1 MSETKSSKKDTTKV
15 EKTKVE
21 KTETKPAS
29 EAGSVDKSTD
39 KTSDKSVTAPKS
51 ASQTSISHFSSV
63 STDKY
68 RSGWANI
75 FSGKKTSKTT
85 KSKIPIER
93 D

>member
-1 MSETKSSKKDTTKV
+1 MSETKSSKKDTK
-15 EKTKVE
+15 KVE
-21 KTETKPAS
+21 KTESKPAS

>member
-15 EKTKVE
+15 EKTE
-21 KTETKPAS
+21 SKPAS

-51 ASQTSISHFSSV
+51 SSQISISHFSSV
-63 STDKY
+63 STDEY

-75 FSGKKTSKTT
+75 FSGKKTSK
-85 KSKIPIER
+85 KQNPKCR
-93 D
+93 